1 MIPLAM
7 WKRLLPVA
15 WLTAFSTGAAGM
27 VGNLNP
33 AEALQAF
40 ETEPGF
46 TVELVASE
54 PLVIDPVALA
64 FDEHGRLYVA
74 ENRDYPLGAPD
85 GKPLGI
91 IARLEDTDGDGRMD
105 RRIEFAT
112 GIRFP
117 NGVMPWRDGV
127 IITAA
132 PEVWWLRDT
141 DGDGRADRRETLLNG
156 FSLEGSSQ
164 LRVND
169 PTLGPDGWVYLA
181 GGLQG
186 GDVFFPAEPSRKWNT
201 SGSDLRF
208 QPDTGALELIEG
220 KGQYGLAFDD
230 AGQRFTCM
238 NRVQIQH
245 APLPS
250 RYRARNPQVA
260 PPGLLHNCP
269 AIEDNKLLTRYSAG
283 ASRVFPISANI
294 TTADSHEGTYSAAC
308 SVHLYR
314 GTALPAEYRGAAF
327 SCDPTANLVRADRLA
342 KVGGTFAALRIHEG
356 TEALR
361 SRDNWFRPVFLA
373 DGPDGALYIADM
385 YRGVI
390 EHPEYLPDEVRKR
403 TRWDEGVQQGRIW
416 RLRGP
421 QALKAGPPLET
432 SSGAALA
439 RELTTEVPWRRD
451 TAFRL
456 LVERADTQAVPVL
469 RGIASGQ
476 VMAPAGGRIAALRL
490 LTILG
495 ELDEATVSAGL
506 AAPVPEVRQVS
517 LLLAEPWLGRSSS
530 LADQALVLAGD
541 PDPHVRFQAA
551 LSLPVLGTP
560 RVQPALARIGLTG
573 AEDAWTRAAVLCG
586 VVNEDD
592 AWGVLRE
599 IVTAPT
605 TKAEGQAALVEDLS
619 RYLAT
624 RASERGEDSIFL
636 QVLRIV
642 APAGF
647 DARAAAVL
655 GFRSAGNFPAE
666 VRENA
671 VVVQLVR
678 DASRT
683 AFADQEPLARRER
696 AILLVGVAGGPEAVR
711 ALPALLTPSQPA
723 AVQSAVV
730 RALVEPAH
738 ANLGPALLAAE
749 RWRGYAPS
757 LRATLVGALMNRP
770 EFWPALLD
778 AIESETVQPGSLNSA
793 QRERIRASKDDRV
806 RTRAEK
812 LLAGAS
818 GDRWQAY
825 ETAKAALA
833 LPAVGSRGQE
843 VFQKSCASCH
853 RFNREGVAVGPD
865 LFDIRNQ
872 PKEVILLHIV
882 IPEQEIA
889 PNFVNYDC
897 ETTDGRSLSGLLAR
911 ETATSITLRQT
922 QGLEET
928 IPRAQ
933 VVQLA
938 ASPLSLMP
946 QELEKGLS
954 PQELADLLAY
964 LRGEQ

>member
-1 MIPLAM
+1 MLN
-7 WKRLLPVA
+7 RLLPFA
-15 WLTAFSTGAAGM
+15 WLATFSTWANGG
-27 VGNLNP
+27 VGNLTP

-46 TVELVASE
+46 VVELVAAE

-64 FDEHGRLYVA
+64 FDESGRLYVA

-85 GKPLGI
+85 GTPLGI
-91 IARLEDTDGDGRMD
+91 ISRLEDTDGDGRMD

-117 NGVMPWRDGV
+117 NGVLPWRDGV
-127 IITAA
+127 IVTAA
-132 PEVWWLRDT
+132 PEVLWLRDT
-141 DGDGRADRRETLLNG
+141 DGDGRADRREILLNG

-169 PTLGPDGWVYLA
+169 PTLGPDGWIYLA

-186 GDVFFPAEPSRKWNT
+186 GDVFFPADPSRKWNT
-201 SGSDLRF
+201 SGADLRF

-220 KGQYGLAFDD
+220 KGQYGLAFDE
-230 AGQRFTCM
+230 AGNRFTCM

-245 APLPS
+245 APLAS
-250 RYRARNPQVA
+250 RYLARNPRVA
-260 PPGLLHNCP
+260 PPGVLHNCP

-308 SVHLYR
+308 AVHVYR
-314 GTALPAEYRGAAF
+314 GTALPAEYRGAVF
-327 SCDPTANLVRADRLA
+327 SCDPTANLVRADRLE
-342 KVGGTFAALRIHEG
+342 KTGGTFAALRIHEG

-373 DGPDGALYIADM
+373 EGPDGALYVADM

-403 TRWDEGVQQGRIW
+403 TRWDEGTQQGRIW
-416 RLRGP
+416 RLRGLP
-421 QALKAGPPLET
+421 ARKAGPPLET
-432 SSGAALA
+432 NSGAALA
-439 RELTTEVPWRRD
+439 RELTSEIPWRRD

-456 LVERADTQAVPVL
+456 LVERADPQAVPVL
-469 RGIASGQ
+469 RDVASGRIA
-476 VMAPAGGRIAALRL
+476 APAGGRIASLRL
-490 LTILG
+490 LKILAK
-495 ELDEATVSAGL
+495 LDEATVGAGL
-506 AAPVPEVRQVS
+506 ASPVPEVRQVS

-530 LADQALVLAGD
+530 LTERALALADD
-541 PDPHVRFQAA
+541 PDPQVRFQAA
-551 LSLPVLGTP
+551 LSLPLAGGPHVG
-560 RVQPALARIGLTG
+560 PALARIGLAS

-586 VVNEDD
+586 VANDD
-592 AWGVLRE
+592 DVLGLLKE
-599 IVTAPT
+599 VVTAST
-605 TKAEGQAALVEDLS
+605 AKADGRAALVEDLS

-624 RASERGEDSIFL
+624 SSSEPGGNPVVAA
-636 QVLRIV
+636 VLRIV

-647 DARAAAVL
+647 DTQAAAVL
-655 GFRSAGNFPAE
+655 GLHSAGSLP
-666 VRENA
+666 REIRESPG
-671 VVVQLVR
+671 VVSLVE
-678 DASRT
+678 DASRI
-683 AFADQEPLARRER
+683 ALADEPLARRER
-696 AILLVGVAGGPEAVR
+696 AILLIGAAGGPDAVR

-723 AVQSAVV
+723 ALQSAVV
-730 RALVEPAH
+730 RALVQPAQVEV
-738 ANLGPALLAAE
+738 GPALLEAE
-749 RWRGYAPS
+749 RWQGYAPG
-757 LRATLVGALMNRP
+757 LRTTLLGALLNRP

-778 AIESETVQPGSLNSA
+778 AIESETVPPGSLNSA
-793 QRERIRASKDDRV
+793 QRERIRTAKEERV

-818 GDRWQAY
+818 GDRQQAY
-825 ETAKAALA
+825 ETARAALA
-833 LPAVGSRGQE
+833 LPAVGGRGQE
-843 VFQKSCASCH
+843 VFRKHCASCH

-872 PKEVILLHIV
+872 PKEVILLHLV

-897 ETTDGRSLSGLLAR
+897 ETQDGRSLNGLLAR
-911 ETATSITLRQT
+911 ETATSITLRQA
-922 QGLEET
+922 QGMEET
-928 IPRAQ
+928 IPRTQ
-933 VVQLA
+933 VVRLT

-946 QELEKGLS
+946 QELEKGMS
-954 PQELADLLAY
+954 QQELADLLAY